1 MATRS
6 NIIFSD
12 NGKPF
17 VNIYRHWDGY
27 PTCAGVEICEFIQS
41 KTVVNGIG
49 ADKQYVAN
57 GAGCLAA
64 WFLANF
70 KKEAGNYYIEPL
82 MADSHKD
89 NAFGYVVDV
98 RQGGTQV
105 SVWEGETLLFKGNV
119 EKCLEF
125 CQTHEG

>member
-6 NIIFSD
+6 NIIFAD

-27 PTCAGVEICEFIQS
+27 PTCAGVEICEFLQS
-41 KTVVNGIG
+41 KTVVDGIG
-49 ADKQYVAN
+49 ADKVYVAN

-82 MADSHKD
+82 TFNSHQ
-89 NAFGYVVDV
+89 FRYVVDV

>member
-6 NIIFSD
+6 NIIFAD

-82 MADSHKD
+82 MADSHQD

>member
-6 NIIFSD
+6 NIIFSE

-27 PTCAGVEICEFIQS
+27 PSCAGVELCEFLKT
-41 KTVVNGIG
+41 KTVVNGISG
-49 ADKQYVAN
+49 DTQNVAN

-64 WFLANF
+64 WFVTTF
-70 KKEAGNYYIEPL
+70 KLEAGNYYIVPL
-82 MADSHKD
+82 TANSHQD

-98 RQGGTQV
+98 RQNETVV
-105 SVWEGETLLFKGNV
+105 SVWEGTRLLISGGV
-119 EKCLEF
+119 DTVLAF
-125 CQTHEG
+125 CKAYED

>member
-82 MADSHKD
+82 MADSHQD

>member
-6 NIIFSD
+6 NIIFAD

-27 PTCAGVEICEFIQS
+27 PTCAGVEICEFLQS

-49 ADKQYVAN
+49 GDRQNVAN

-82 MADSHKD
+82 TADSHQD

-98 RQGGTQV
+98 RQGGTVV
-105 SVWEGETLLFKGNV
+105 SVWEGETLLFSGNV
-119 EKCLEF
+119 DDCLQF
-125 CQTHEG
+125 CKTHED

>member
-6 NIIFSD
+6 NIIFAD

-27 PTCAGVEICEFIQS
+27 PTCAGVEICEFLQS
-41 KTVVNGIG
+41 KTVVDGIG
-49 ADKQYVAN
+49 ADKVYVAN

-82 MADSHKD
+82 TFNSHQD